1 MKSVKSFFPIFLL
14 LVFFSSSLVA
24 AVPAAVSVA
33 TTTVAQPKN
42 DVYKWK
48 IKRNTSKTGM
58 QKIAAELKEMG
69 CALIVSKL
77 EYEGKKIK
85 HIELEIRTSDNKKVN
100 FKETDMKK
108 PVCIELIQNEGK
120 TVSVKAG
127 PC

>member
-1 MKSVKSFFPIFLL
+1 MKSVKSLFPIFLL
-14 LVFFSSSLVA
+14 LVFFSSSLSA
-24 AVPAAVSVA
+24 AAPATISVN
-33 TTTVAQPKN
+33 TSTVAQPKN

-69 CALIVSKL
+69 CAMIVSKL

-100 FKETDMKK
+100 YKETDLKK